1 MTLFTKRECVLC
13 DRLKKQFDL
22 STMKVKVEVL
32 DGDNADSLAH
42 LAWHSLVDTARKT
55 LPLLVLDD
63 SSHVQDF
70 AHIENELISRATL
83 HGVDSKATVHQH
95 PACDSDSCNLNAIS
109 EGIPRSSES

>member
-22 STMKVKVEVL
+22 SAMKVREEVL

-42 LAWHSLVDTARKT
+42 LAWHGLVDTARKT

-63 SSHVQDF
+63 SSHLQDF
-70 AHIENELISRATL
+70 AHIENELIARAAL
-83 HGVDSKATVHQH
+83 YEKGHKASVHQH
-95 PACDSDSCNLNAIS
+95 PACDSENCSMNS
-109 EGIPRSSES
+109 